1 MMVFSIANSF
11 VRKKVYLLTYLLT
24 YFYFLTKLFFVT
36 IKIHYGLIMK
46 LEIYLEKRD
55 IRTVYNQWKI
65 SNRLRAVAID

>member
-11 VRKKVYLLTYLLT
+11 VRKKVYLLT

>member
-1 MMVFSIANSF
+1 MIFLALQILLSE
-11 VRKKVYLLTYLLT
+11 RKFTYLLT